1 MKRPVPAGLEEGDS
15 DAADVLHLDAA
26 EAVDD
31 VGLPHHL
38 VEPVL
43 DRGVAVPPALRIPLK
58 KEKGRVSQQIH
69 FNHMLT
75 DYTKYGLQRTL
86 SIFLEILV
94 VNVYLHVLC
103 LSACQS
109 ECTTM

>member
-1 MKRPVPAGLEEGDS
+1 MDEPVPPGLEEGYA

-43 DRGVAVPPALRIPLK
+43 DGGIAVPPALGIPVV
-58 KEKGRVSQQIH
+58 KG
-69 FNHMLT
+69 
-75 DYTKYGLQRTL
+75 
-86 SIFLEILV
+86 
-94 VNVYLHVLC
+94 
-103 LSACQS
+103 
-109 ECTTM
+109 

>member
-1 MKRPVPAGLEEGDS
+1 MKEPVPAWLEEGYA

-43 DRGVAVPPALRIPLK
+43 DRGVAVPPGLRIPL
-58 KEKGRVSQQIH
+58 E
-69 FNHMLT
+69 
-75 DYTKYGLQRTL
+75 
-86 SIFLEILV
+86 E
-94 VNVYLHVLC
+94 
-103 LSACQS
+103 
-109 ECTTM
+109 E